1 MAGKG
6 PGKSHC
12 ETLSI
17 MEVCRMFP
25 NPETAERWFVET
37 RWPDGP
43 VCPKCGSKNV
53 QERPS
58 RKPQPY
64 RCRDCRKD
72 FSVKTGTLMQS
83 SNLKLDVW
91 AIAIYLLA
99 TGLKGVSSI
108 LLHGD
113 LNVTQKTAWH
123 LAHRIRGTWEDVFD
137 PVNGQVELDEAYFG
151 GKEKNKH
158 KDKKLNR
165 GRGTVGK
172 TVVAGAKHRPSN
184 TISAKVVPGVSRP
197 VLHGFAYDRIA
208 QGAEVFADDL
218 KSYEGMQNHRS
229 VRHSVGEYV
238 DGQAHV
244 NGMESFW
251 ALLKRGYYGTYHRLS
266 PFHLQRYVN
275 EFAGRHNQRPM
286 DTIDQMRV
294 MVRGMDGKELR
305 YRDLTGRNRKV
316 TEAQ

>member
-6 PGKSHC
+6 PGKAHRV
-12 ETLSI
+12 TLSI

-25 NPETAERWFVET
+25 DAATAERWFVKT

-43 VCPKCGSKNV
+43 VCPKCVSKNIQV
-53 QERPS
+53 RKT

-72 FSVKTGTLMQS
+72 FSVKTGTVMQS
-83 SNLKLDVW
+83 SKLGLDVW
-91 AIAIYLLA
+91 AVAIFLLA
-99 TGLKGVSSI
+99 TGLKGTSSMKMHRDVS
-108 LLHGD
+108 
-113 LNVTQKTAWH
+113 VTQKTAWH
-123 LAHRIRGTWEDVFD
+123 LAHRIRESWNDDDV
-137 PVNGQVELDEAYFG
+137 PKVNGSVELDESYFG
-151 GKEKNKH
+151 GKAKNMH
-158 KDKKLNR
+158 KGQRVERIK

-172 TVVAGAKHRPSN
+172 TVVAGAKHRESN

-208 QGAEVFADDL
+208 QGAEVFTDDL
-218 KSYEGMQNHRS
+218 KSYVGLHNHRS

-238 DGQAHV
+238 DGQAHI

-251 ALLKRGYYGTYHRLS
+251 AMLKRGYYGTYHRLS
-266 PFHLQRYVN
+266 PFHLQKYVN

-286 DTIDQMRV
+286 DTIDQMRA
-294 MVRGMDGKELR
+294 MVRGMEGKELR
-305 YRDLTGRNRKV
+305 YRDLTGRD
-316 TEAQ
+316 Q

>member
-6 PGKSHC
+6 PGKSHR

-17 MEVCRMFP
+17 MEVCRIFP
-25 NPETAERWFVET
+25 DAATAERWFVQT

-43 VCPKCGSKNV
+43 ICPKCNSKNV
-53 QERPS
+53 QARPT

-72 FSVKTGTLMQS
+72 FSVKTGTVMQS
-83 SNLKLDVW
+83 SKLGLDVW

-99 TGLKGVSSI
+99 TGLKGASSMK
-108 LLHGD
+108 LHRD

-123 LAHRIRGTWEDVFD
+123 LAHRIRENWNEDD
-137 PVNGQVELDEAYFG
+137 SIPTVNGSVELDESYFG

-158 KDKKLNR
+158 ADKKL
-165 GRGTVGK
+165 GIGGGTKGK
-172 TVVAGAKHRPSN
+172 TVVAGAKHRDTN
-184 TISAKVVPGVSRP
+184 TISAKVVPGISRP

-208 QGAEVFADDL
+208 QDTAVFTDDL
-218 KSYEGMQNHRS
+218 KSYEGLHNHRS

-238 DGQAHV
+238 DGKVHI

-251 ALLKRGYYGTYHRLS
+251 AMLKRGYYGTYHRLS

-286 DTIDQMRV
+286 DTIDQMRL
-294 MVRGMDGKELR
+294 MVRGMEGKELR
-305 YRDLTGRNRKV
+305 YRDLTGRP
-316 TEAQ
+316 